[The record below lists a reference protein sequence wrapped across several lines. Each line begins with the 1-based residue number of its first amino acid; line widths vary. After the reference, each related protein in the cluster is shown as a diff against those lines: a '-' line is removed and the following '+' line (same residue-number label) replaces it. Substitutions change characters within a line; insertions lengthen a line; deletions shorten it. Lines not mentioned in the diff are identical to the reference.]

1 MAKLY
6 NMSMDDGEM
15 LEHLKVIL
23 GEEIGERP
31 TLVLYGSE
39 TGTAQNL
46 ADTFVSELKRR
57 NVKAKAVSMDDYDFE
72 KL

>member
-1 MAKLY
+1 M
-6 NMSMDDGEM
+6 
-15 LEHLKVIL
+15 

-39 TGTAQNL
+39 TGTAQSL

-57 NVKAKAVSMDDYDFE
+57 NVKAKAVAMDDYDFE
-72 KL
+72 KLQKEK